1 MRKSL
6 YVLVAAALVTGAL
19 TTEWPHAARAI
30 EPAASID
37 VASMQA
43 AIDARTLPV
52 LDIERLF

>member
-6 YVLVAAALVTGAL
+6 FVLIAAAVVTGAL
-19 TTEWPHAARAI
+19 TMEWPHTARAI
-30 EPAASID
+30 QPGASID
-37 VASMQA
+37 VAAMQA